1 MKPIALFLL
10 FSIFG
15 FGGSAPKDYPLRLKI
30 VHVDEDHNLR
40 YGWYTGHGRANL
52 REEDGT
58 LHGIDFEFERCD
70 IGFKASIGHLSYMAL
85 IKKEYRL
92 EVAAQEIGSDKIKT
106 CEFKYTPQKF
116 RYVEREGHTATE
128 PAKNVPIDW

>member
-10 FSIFG
+10 FAFLG
-15 FGGSAPKDYPLRLKI
+15 APKDYPLRLKI
-30 VHVDEDHNLR
+30 VSIDEDHNIT
-40 YGWYTGHGRANL
+40 YGSHRGHGRANL

-58 LHGIDFEFERCD
+58 LHGIDFEFEGCSE
-70 IGFKASIGHLSYMAL
+70 GYKTSVGGLSYMAR
-85 IKKEYRL
+85 IKKEFRL

-116 RYVEREGHTATE
+116 RYVERNGHIATD
-128 PAKNVPIDW
+128 PTKNVPIDW

>member
-1 MKPIALFLL
+1 MKLTALPLL
-10 FSIFG
+10 FAFFG
-15 FGGSAPKDYPLRLKI
+15 APQEYPLRLKI
-30 VHVDEDHNLR
+30 VHIDEDHNLR

-58 LHGIDFEFERCD
+58 LHGIDFEFEGCS
-70 IGFKASIGHLSYMAL
+70 GGYKASVGGLAYMAR

-116 RYVEREGHTATE
+116 RYFERNGHIATE
-128 PAKNVPIDW
+128 PAKNVPLDW